1 MTNHWGSNCENTLS
15 RHQPS
20 AKLLWLQLGRN
31 LEQKNPHGSSPG
43 SVGHFQHAALSIPII
58 IFIRTQTA
66 LPKALLSSEGFDLVE
81 KFIVNIIF
89 RPLTEES
96 SSVWGK

>member
-1 MTNHWGSNCENTLS
+1 ML
-15 RHQPS
+15 
-20 AKLLWLQLGRN
+20 KLKLP
-31 LEQKNPHGSSPG
+31 K
-43 SVGHFQHAALSIPII
+43 
-58 IFIRTQTA
+58 A

-96 SSVWGK
+96 SSVWGKKGAIKQRI